1 MDAPRH
7 LPRQS
12 PITVSVVL
20 PVYND
25 EHHVAHAVRS
35 ALAQTGVSLE
45 VVVVD
50 DGSSDGTAEVLA
62 TLSDD
67 PRLKVIHLP
76 QNVGLAGALNRGL
89 AEASGELI
97 ARLDA
102 DDLALP
108 GRLAAQAALFADDPS
123 VVLSACAYRRALPSG
138 EVLRSSTPPL
148 THGALAMAA
157 WSGNRL
163 CHSAVM
169 FRRST
174 ALELGGYRGA
184 WYPVEDFD
192 LWLRM
197 LGAGRFR
204 GTAFVGTHYL
214 VNPDGI
220 SLQNE
225 QHQANLARQRATE
238 FVQGRGVAG
247 LPEDATVRQRLRQL
261 DQFRV
266 ALHRQLAADGI
277 PTEGVDPVA
286 YQLAHE
292 AVHGSTSLTRQVRVA
307 SSAPSLWRAGRSAR
321 SR

>member
-62 TLSDD
+62 TLAD
-67 PRLKVIHLP
+67 PRVKVVRLP
-76 QNVGLAGALNRGL
+76 QNVGLTAALNRGL

-123 VVLSACAYRRALPSG
+123 VVLSACAYTRVLPSG
-138 EVLRSSTPPL
+138 AVQRQSTPPL

-169 FRRST
+169 FRRSI
-174 ALELGGYRGA
+174 ALELGGYRRE

-204 GTAFVGTHYL
+204 GTEFVGTQYL

-225 QHQANLARQRATE
+225 QHQAALARRCAAE
-238 FVQGRGVAG
+238 FVKSLGV
-247 LPEDATVRQRLRQL
+247 EDPPVHATARRHLRHL
-261 DQFRV
+261 DDFRV
-266 ALHRQLAADGI
+266 ALHRHLDAAGL
-277 PTEGVDPVA
+277 PTDGVDSMA

-292 AVHGSTSLTRQVRVA
+292 AATGSSRLLRHVRVA
-307 SSAPSLWRAGRSAR
+307 TTVPSLWRAGRSAR